1 MYGLAQEIRNS
12 IANALETRPARNK
25 PPIKT
30 VAMTM
35 NGNEKSFIASYHKN
49 TYT

>member
-1 MYGLAQEIRNS
+1 MYVLALGRRNS
-12 IANALETRPARNK
+12 IANALETGPARNK

-30 VAMTM
+30 VAMAM